1 MCLTAHQVT
10 ERLASYV
17 GMTHLSGMVFFSSSP
32 RICVALPLVALLLS
46 GCSTQTDQPP
56 SFPAQPAWPS
66 PQQAAAGNAPVDPVA
81 SRLTVWLSL
90 VGSSHGSAQE
100 YADFLN
106 TRPVWPR
113 WQLLKLRMQQA
124 LAEEHDPAVLARLC
138 AEQPLTYGPA
148 LAQCQGQ
155 VGSSQPTLSQ
165 KLVAEARQAW
175 MNGNDTPKGANA
187 LTTSFSQAITPEASW
202 LRFDREEKAGLLSA
216 ARQTI
221 PYLSSARQPLAQ
233 ARLALHGGDVSAE
246 GTLARLPPADAAN
259 PFLVIDY
266 ARWLRLQ
273 KRYDDA
279 VALWKSKGL
288 QAEATTHQAVF
299 WRERDALAREFL
311 LSGQNEQAFFLA
323 NDAVANGTNHLDAAF
338 LSGWIALQKQNA
350 PAAAE
355 PFFRQLAASSSLI
368 TKSRGLYW
376 LGRAHLVAHDE
387 ATARADFLQAASYPG
402 TFYGQ
407 MAAAELAGNKA
418 TLLAPTEIPDEVVRR
433 LKASH
438 DPSVA
443 TAETVRLSGSDLA
456 QAAQILVSWGD
467 RPHARDFLTLLR
479 QQLVTLPDKMALS
492 SLALQLTLPDISV
505 AVARD
510 VGRDGIFL
518 LQSGWPQPYTPPPSS
533 LPPGLVLGL
542 MRQESN
548 FNSDAISSSNA
559 IGLMQ
564 LKPST
569 AGDMVHAAGLS
580 SSAATAT
587 GLHDPDNNM
596 RLGIAY
602 LTHLQDRFGSVV
614 PYIAAA
620 YNGGP
625 TRLARWLSSAGD
637 PGRTGASQVDMIDW
651 IESIPFSETR
661 NYVERVWEN
670 MTVYAALGQKT

>member
-1 MCLTAHQVT
+1 
-10 ERLASYV
+10 
-17 GMTHLSGMVFFSSSP
+17 MVFFSSAAP
-32 RICVALPLVALLLS
+32 RTCVALPLIALLLS
-46 GCSTQTDQPP
+46 GCSAP
-56 SFPAQPAWPS
+56 SAKVPTSAAQPAWPS
-66 PQQAAAGNAPVDPVA
+66 PQQAAAGTSPVDPVA

-124 LAEEHDPAVLARLC
+124 LAEEQDPAILSRLC
-138 AEQPLTYGPA
+138 REEPLTYGPA

-155 VGSSQPTLSQ
+155 VGASDAALSK
-165 KLVAEARQAW
+165 KLAAEAHQAW

-187 LTTSFSQAITPEASW
+187 LTGAFPQAITPAASW
-202 LRFDREEKAGLLSA
+202 LRFEREEKAGLLSA
-216 ARQTI
+216 ARQTMAYVS
-221 PYLSSARQPLAQ
+221 PARQPLAQ
-233 ARLALHGGDVSAE
+233 ARVALRAGDVSAE
-246 GTLARLPPADAAN
+246 SRVASLNSADASD
-259 PFLVIDY
+259 PSLILDF

-279 VALWKSKGL
+279 LALWKSKGL
-288 QAEATTHQAVF
+288 QAEASTHQASF

-311 LSGQNEQAFFLA
+311 LLGQNEQAFFLA
-323 NDAVANGTNHLDAAF
+323 NDGASSGSSHLDAEF

-350 PAAAE
+350 PTVAE
-355 PFFRQLAASSSLI
+355 PFFRHLASSSSLI
-368 TKSRGLYW
+368 TKSRGFYW
-376 LGRAHLVAHDE
+376 LGRVHRAVHDE
-387 ATARADFLQAASYPG
+387 ATAESDFRQATSYPG

-407 MAAAELAGNKA
+407 MAAAELADNKA
-418 TLLAPTEIPDEVVRR
+418 TLLTPTEIPDDVPRR
-433 LKASH
+433 LKADH

-467 RPHARDFLTLLR
+467 RPHARDFLALLR
-479 QQLVTLPDKMALS
+479 QQLVTLPDKLALS
-492 SLALQLTLPDISV
+492 SLALQLNLPDISV
-505 AVARD
+505 AMARD
-510 VGRDGIFL
+510 VGREGVFL
-518 LQSGWPQPYTPPPSS
+518 LHAGWPQPYAPPSSS

-548 FNSDAISSSNA
+548 FNADAVSSSNA

-569 AGDMVHAAGLS
+569 AGDMVRAAGLS
-580 SSAATAT
+580 ASAATAN
-587 GLHDPDNNM
+587 GLHDPNNNM
-596 RLGIAY
+596 RLGMAY
-602 LTHLQDRFGSVV
+602 LVHLQDRFGGVV

-625 TRLARWLSSAGD
+625 TRLARWLSTGGD
-637 PGRTGASQVDMIDW
+637 PGRTGASQAEMIDW
-651 IESIPFSETR
+651 IEGIPFSETR

-670 MTVYAALGQKT
+670 MTIYAALDQKT

>member
-10 ERLASYV
+10 ERLASHA
-17 GMTHLSGMVFFSSSP
+17 GMTHLSGMVFFSSPP
-32 RICVALPLVALLLS
+32 RVCVALPLVALLLS
-46 GCSTQTDQPP
+46 GCSAQTDQPP
-56 SFPAQPAWPS
+56 SSPAQPAWPS

-124 LAEEHDPAVLARLC
+124 LAEERDPAVLARLC

-187 LTTSFSQAITPEASW
+187 LTASFSQAITPEASW

-246 GTLARLPPADAAN
+246 STLAGLTPADAAN

-279 VALWKSKGL
+279 LSLWKSKSL

-323 NDAVANGTNHLDAAF
+323 NDALANGTNHLDAAF
-338 LSGWIALQKQNA
+338 LSGWIALQKQNT

-376 LGRAHLVAHDE
+376 LGRARLAAHDE

-433 LKASH
+433 LKAGH

-443 TAETVRLSGSDLA
+443 TAESVRLSGSDLA

-492 SLALQLTLPDISV
+492 SLALQLNLPDISV

-602 LTHLQDRFGSVV
+602 MTHLQDRFGGVV

-625 TRLARWLSSAGD
+625 TRLARWLATAGD

-670 MTVYAALGQKT
+670 MTVYVALGQKT